1 MLGLGTDILHQ
12 SSLVAQTQQAL
23 EIVGIEMSDAPNTSK
38 VSLSGAFAAS
48 SALGTVSG
56 VSSASV
62 GDKLG
67 GTYSLE
73 IIRFSAGSV
82 LEEALTF
89 TVHIYLAATVVGDAA
104 TFYASTVDS
113 SSLAPSTFNEGG
125 SSLIDFDTLGISDD
139 AADHLYKATLTVSQ
153 SGFISGSAT
162 TGSQLVSMITE

>member
-67 GTYSLE
+67 GTY
-73 IIRFSAGSV
+73 
-82 LEEALTF
+82 
-89 TVHIYLAATVVGDAA
+89 
-104 TFYASTVDS
+104 
-113 SSLAPSTFNEGG
+113 
-125 SSLIDFDTLGISDD
+125 
-139 AADHLYKATLTVSQ
+139 
-153 SGFISGSAT
+153 
-162 TGSQLVSMITE
+162 